1 MMNIWR
7 QNVSLHDEEPPETEM
22 VHDDDSKAVTVE
34 QPLDRSPA
42 AGHFWG
48 APDLEC
54 SLMSLRE
61 LYLEEIS
68 FYYLYLMALLRR

>member
-1 MMNIWR
+1 MMNIWH

-42 AGHFWG
+42 AGHF
-48 APDLEC
+48 
-54 SLMSLRE
+54 
-61 LYLEEIS
+61 
-68 FYYLYLMALLRR
+68 